1 MRKTGKVYGKVL
13 LLICVCYLVYVIVF
27 VLPYC
32 SGINHVVMGCC
43 QVLLLLSVFFLF
55 RFHHQVFI
63 VTHTVSSE
71 LRQITK
77 CIMYTVQ
84 PMSNCVFKGGAI
96 DAVGVRIGK
105 NPWTANYSMNQP
117 NASDCITA

>member
-1 MRKTGKVYGKVL
+1 MHWL
-13 LLICVCYLVYVIVF
+13 L
-27 VLPYC
+27 
-32 SGINHVVMGCC
+32 SE
-43 QVLLLLSVFFLF
+43 LLTKKQTTPLLSVFFLF
-55 RFHHQVFI
+55 RFHHQVFT

-77 CIMYTVQ
+77 CIMYAVQ
-84 PMSNCVFKGGAI
+84 TMSNYVFKGGAI
-96 DAVGVRIGK
+96 GAVGVRIGK

>member
-1 MRKTGKVYGKVL
+1 
-13 LLICVCYLVYVIVF
+13 
-27 VLPYC
+27 
-32 SGINHVVMGCC
+32 MGCC
-43 QVLLLLSVFFLF
+43 QLLLLLSVFFLF
-55 RFHHQVFI
+55 RFHHQVFT

-77 CIMYTVQ
+77 SIMYTVQ
-84 PMSNCVFKGGAI
+84 TMSNYVFKGGAI
-96 DAVGVRIGK
+96 GAVGVRIGK

>member
-1 MRKTGKVYGKVL
+1 MVLLILIVL
-13 LLICVCYLVYVIVF
+13 LLICVCYLVYVIVL
-27 VLPYC
+27 VTPHC

-43 QVLLLLSVFFLF
+43 QLLLLLSVFFLF
-55 RFHHQVFI
+55 RFHHQVFT

-84 PMSNCVFKGGAI
+84 TMSNYVFKGGAI
-96 DAVGVRIGK
+96 GAVGVRIGK